1 MSLAQITGLPIL
13 PASYY
18 LTRKYRP
25 RSWDRFQIPLP
36 FARCD
41 VRVAQP
47 IRVPR
52 DISDAEREK
61 LRLQLEQTLMELS
74 QD

>member
-1 MSLAQITGLPIL
+1 
-13 PASYY
+13 
-18 LTRKYRP
+18 
-25 RSWDRFQIPLP
+25 
-36 FARCD
+36 